1 MTFETRALEYHAR
14 THIWSPEAI
23 IRALDFMVDTELNTL
38 ILHQVDIVERLVH
51 PAALFGGD
59 PGARNVHERYRS
71 AYLELHRTIP
81 VERARPYKNIE
92 YIAWVIR
99 QAAARGIA
107 VFLNN
112 KELDFRDVV
121 LEFHPELSKNGVLC
135 PSEPFWFDLV
145 RFKYRELLTDLPD
158 LAGVITAPGSPE
170 SRLSVSGHRCRC
182 DRCANLDRSAW
193 YARLLEAIYA
203 ETSAAGRTLVVRDFV
218 HGPSDHAEI
227 GSVMSRLP
235 NDVVRSIKNTPRDY
249 YPTYPHNPL
258 IGATN
263 GPEWIEVD
271 TMGQFFGWGI
281 APAVMIDDLRS
292 RLTYARER
300 GAVGLLAR
308 VDWEALESHSAFDTP
323 NLVNLHAAAALAVD
337 PEVTTAEIF
346 RRYLARSGSFPECAQ
361 DDEQV
366 SVAEALAETLST
378 SWSSVAGTLFAD
390 GYVFSD
396 SSSYPVSIDEAFWQ
410 GEKKHRLRDWDP
422 TKRLSLDP
430 TAENVRTLI
439 AEKERALE
447 IWRSMV
453 ARLAEGNPGLRPETY
468 EDLLRRLR
476 LAETYLEGFVHALR
490 CAAVG
495 RHLVVQGADADADLR
510 DALPRY
516 LDDLADFCDR
526 ADEVIAAFD
535 VHPVAML
542 VNTTRLRCLHAD
554 VAAATGLSIVN
565 DGP

>member
-1 MTFETRALEYHAR
+1 
-14 THIWSPEAI
+14 
-23 IRALDFMVDTELNTL
+23 
-38 ILHQVDIVERLVH
+38 
-51 PAALFGGD
+51 
-59 PGARNVHERYRS
+59 
-71 AYLELHRTIP
+71 
-81 VERARPYKNIE
+81 
-92 YIAWVIR
+92 
-99 QAAARGIA
+99 
-107 VFLNN
+107 
-112 KELDFRDVV
+112 
-121 LEFHPELSKNGVLC
+121 
-135 PSEPFWFDLV
+135 
-145 RFKYRELLTDLPD
+145 
-158 LAGVITAPGSPE
+158 
-170 SRLSVSGHRCRC
+170 
-182 DRCANLDRSAW
+182 
-193 YARLLEAIYA
+193 
-203 ETSAAGRTLVVRDFV
+203 
-218 HGPSDHAEI
+218 
-227 GSVMSRLP
+227 
-235 NDVVRSIKNTPRDY
+235 
-249 YPTYPHNPL
+249 
-258 IGATN
+258 
-263 GPEWIEVD
+263 
-271 TMGQFFGWGI
+271 
-281 APAVMIDDLRS
+281 
-292 RLTYARER
+292 
-300 GAVGLLAR
+300 
-308 VDWEALESHSAFDTP
+308 
-323 NLVNLHAAAALAVD
+323 
-337 PEVTTAEIF
+337 
-346 RRYLARSGSFPECAQ
+346 SFPECAQ

-526 ADEVIAAFD
+526 A
-535 VHPVAML
+535 
-542 VNTTRLRCLHAD
+542 
-554 VAAATGLSIVN
+554 
-565 DGP
+565 